1 MELWNPLR
9 SLISF
14 LNSAD
19 ESHQSICFKF
29 PICDANLIIFF
40 SVDVQQNYL
49 IFMEYFEILT
59 WFALFNKCLIFTGG
73 KILFIVFVKKS
84 IPIVGGVY
92 QSTQLKQNNKETH
105 SCGLIYTYIFENGYD
120 FLKGCYNQ
128 QQISHLLVLLIEAIT
143 EGPPQKCKRT
153 QKTD

>member
-29 PICDANLIIFF
+29 PICDANLIIFI

-84 IPIVGGVY
+84 IPRVCGLY
-92 QSTQLKQNNKETH
+92 RSTYLKQIARRHTVVDSYRCTSLKMVMT
-105 SCGLIYTYIFENGYD
+105 
-120 FLKGCYNQ
+120 FLKVAI
-128 QQISHLLVLLIEAIT
+128 ISSRSLICASALNR
-143 EGPPQKCKRT
+143 GHH
-153 QKTD
+153 